1 MILEADTVS
10 MMILA
15 DSGTANPIDA
25 LNPISIIIKVSDKVT
40 HHITDK
46 NKPKAPEVLTP
57 ERIRKFQQWEKEDW
71 LKDDLHRDM
80 WDPNWIK
87 KD

>member
-1 MILEADTVS
+1 M
-10 MMILA
+10 LA

-40 HHITDK
+40 HHITEK
-46 NKPKAPEVLTP
+46 NKPKAPEILTP
-57 ERIRKFQQWEKEDW
+57 ERIKKFQQWEKEDW
-71 LKDDLHRDM
+71 LKDDPHRDM

>member
-1 MILEADTVS
+1 MILEAATVG
-10 MMILA
+10 MMMLA
-15 DSGTANPIDA
+15 DSGTANPIDT

-40 HHITDK
+40 HHISEK
-46 NKPKAPEVLTP
+46 HRPKAPEILTP
-57 ERIRKFQQWEKEDW
+57 ERIRKFHQWEKEDW
-71 LKDDLHRDM
+71 LKDDPHRDM

>member
-1 MILEADTVS
+1 M
-10 MMILA
+10 LA

-40 HHITDK
+40 HHITEK
-46 NKPKAPEVLTP
+46 NRPKAPEILTP
-57 ERIRKFQQWEKEDW
+57 ERIRKFNQWEKEDW
-71 LKDDLHRDM
+71 LKDDPHRDM

>member
-1 MILEADTVS
+1 LILEAATVT
-10 MMILA
+10 MMVLA

-40 HHITDK
+40 HHITEK
-46 NKPKAPEVLTP
+46 HRPKPHEILTP

-71 LKDDLHRDM
+71 LKDDPHRDM

>member
-1 MILEADTVS
+1 MILEAATVT
-10 MMILA
+10 MMVLA

-40 HHITDK
+40 HHISEK
-46 NKPKAPEVLTP
+46 NRPKAPEILTP
-57 ERIRKFQQWEKEDW
+57 ERIRKFHQWEKEDW
-71 LKDDLHRDM
+71 LKDDPHRDM

>member
-1 MILEADTVS
+1 M
-10 MMILA
+10 LA

-40 HHITDK
+40 HHITEK
-46 NKPKAPEVLTP
+46 HRPKPHEILTP
-57 ERIRKFQQWEKEDW
+57 ERIRKFHQWEKEDW
-71 LKDDLHRDM
+71 LKDDPHRDM

>member
-1 MILEADTVS
+1 MIIEAATVT
-10 MMILA
+10 MMVLA

-25 LNPISIIIKVSDKVT
+25 LNPISIIIKVSDKVS
-40 HHITDK
+40 HHITEK
-46 NKPKAPEVLTP
+46 NRPKALEVLTP
-57 ERIRKFQQWEKEDW
+57 EKLAKFHWEEKEDW
-71 LKDDLHRDM
+71 LKDDPHRDM

>member
-1 MILEADTVS
+1 LILEAATVG
-10 MMILA
+10 MMMLA

-40 HHITDK
+40 HHITEK
-46 NKPKAPEVLTP
+46 HRLKAPEILTP
-57 ERIRKFQQWEKEDW
+57 ERIRKFNQWEKEDW
-71 LKDDLHRDM
+71 LKDDPHRDM

>member
-1 MILEADTVS
+1 
-10 MMILA
+10 MMVLA

-40 HHITDK
+40 HHISEK
-46 NKPKAPEVLTP
+46 NRPKAPEILTP
-57 ERIRKFQQWEKEDW
+57 ERIRKFHQWEKEDW
-71 LKDDLHRDM
+71 LKDDPHRDM